1 MSEEPEQPAGTLQAS
16 DRLPS
21 EPDGRPDVA
30 VSPGPAARPTRGARF
45 RMPGATSVYEVLK
58 IDGHVTRLA
67 VHHTD
72 GTIGFLSVM
81 WPSVLRDIEEQEG

>member
-1 MSEEPEQPAGTLQAS
+1 MSEEPEQPSRPAT
-16 DRLPS
+16 DFPS

-72 GTIGFLSVM
+72 RTIGFLSVM
-81 WPSVLRDIEEQEG
+81 WPSVLRDMEEQEA